1 MQIYYKSLIFLVSK
15 FDFFQFYPSMQ
26 INYRFKFHFGPNS
39 FNFWFCFKLFNFINI
54 NVWIYFNFVLQIK
67 FITYVFF
74 LSLILWISDFLLVPL
89 FFYTYFLHSSYFC
102 PCLYVHALN
111 ICFQFFFISNVMK
124 LFYLMFKF

>member
-1 MQIYYKSLIFLVSK
+1 MQICCKSVIFLVSR

-54 NVWIYFNFVLQIK
+54 NVWIYFNFVLKIK

-74 LSLILWISDFLLVPL
+74 YPLYFESRIFFIHISYIVPISVHVYMYMLFVFLSNFPL
-89 FFYTYFLHSSYFC
+89 FPMLLSFS
-102 PCLYVHALN
+102 
-111 ICFQFFFISNVMK
+111 I
-124 LFYLMFKF
+124 